1 MITAKSMSPPSSTRT
16 HTHIYK
22 NKQQFSTLML
32 CTIFLSQLLCCI
44 ISRYNLDRRAWLRK
58 ADLPSWAEQPNVI
71 NYLASVHFHIKK
83 IISLNEHPPNKAPIL
98 PLVKRGLKFA
108 FFIFLKEGKC
118 LLPLP
123 HLVSTHLG
131 EVFMERVIMA
141 LQSDFTKYPER
152 ERKKKMKRH
161 NWRKVSD
168 GEMRHLSQP
177 DENYYGIMRLCTP
190 ITPAFVSEPL
200 QTTG

>member
-1 MITAKSMSPPSSTRT
+1 MSPPSSTRI

-108 FFIFLKEGKC
+108 FLIFFFEG
-118 LLPLP
+118 
-123 HLVSTHLG
+123 G
-131 EVFMERVIMA
+131 EV
-141 LQSDFTKYPER
+141 SP
-152 ERKKKMKRH
+152 
-161 NWRKVSD
+161 
-168 GEMRHLSQP
+168 
-177 DENYYGIMRLCTP
+177 
-190 ITPAFVSEPL
+190 PAFL
-200 QTTG
+200 I